1 MQQFSKHNGA
11 APHSHRLGSYQLD
24 VFRSAVD
31 IPGHCRSGII
41 DLLNEIISTNWRL
54 DSPWWSAS
62 ETPFKDGYGIGL
74 VRLDNDI
81 AGFSIWRRLTINNQ
95 PAICRSGI
103 ELRPEHQ
110 RKGLF
115 GLLLKGILDAELSA
129 VPAGSEI
136 YYTWRTRNPVAWS
149 AHARVCKRLLPS
161 LSEGIGDDTLKDA
174 AIQIAR
180 TLYPDRELEFPDMII
195 RNSYPN
201 ITYHSQPAYESDG
214 ELTATFRRVIP
225 DTRDAI
231 FTIGTIAR
239 PST

>member
-1 MQQFSKHNGA
+1 MQQLSNDTTAMHA
-11 APHSHRLGSYQLD
+11 HRHGSYQLD
-24 VFRSAVD
+24 IFRSAIDV
-31 IPGHCRSGII
+31 PEHCRAGII

-62 ETPFKDGYGIGL
+62 DTPFQDGYGIGL
-74 VRLDNDI
+74 VRLADQI
-81 AGFSIWRRLTINNQ
+81 VGFTIWRRLSIDGR
-95 PAICRSGI
+95 PVICRSGI

-115 GLLLKGILDAELSA
+115 GLLLRGVLDTELSA

-149 AHARVCKRLLPS
+149 ANARACRRLLPS
-161 LSEGIGDDTLKDA
+161 LSDGRSDSSLKDIA
-174 AIQIAR
+174 VQIAGI
-180 TLYPDRELEFPDMII
+180 LYPSREVEFPNLII

-201 ITYHSQPAYESDG
+201 ITYYNQPAYESDRA
-214 ELTATFRRVIP
+214 LTETFRRIVP

-231 FTIGTIAR
+231 FTVGTVAR
-239 PST
+239 PSN

>member
-1 MQQFSKHNGA
+1 MQQFNKDDGTATRALQH
-11 APHSHRLGSYQLD
+11 GSYQLD
-24 VFRSAVD
+24 VFRSAID
-31 IPGHCRSGII
+31 LPEHCRAGII

-62 ETPFKDGYGIGL
+62 DTPFQDGYGIGL
-74 VRLDNDI
+74 VRLAGQI
-81 AGFSIWRRLTINNQ
+81 VGFSIWRRLSIDGR

-115 GLLLKGILDAELSA
+115 GLLLKGILDAELAA
-129 VPAGSEI
+129 VPAGAEI

-149 AHARVCKRLLPS
+149 AHARTCKRLLPS
-161 LSEGIGDDTLKDA
+161 LSDGKGDDSLKDA

-180 TLYPDRELEFPDMII
+180 ILYPDRELEFPNLIV

-201 ITYHSQPAYESDG
+201 ITYYTQPTYESDSA
-214 ELTATFRRVIP
+214 LTETFRRIVP

-231 FTIGTIAR
+231 FTVGIVAR